1 MTLQRRS
8 QRATLRRHAIMGSA
22 LVALAA
28 ALPTT
33 AARAGDAAAGQ
44 EIARIWCAACHVV
57 DDAQQSGNAAVPTF
71 AEIAG
76 RSDFDE
82 KTLGEFLADPHP
94 KMPDMALT
102 RGEIDNLGAY
112 VASLAP

>member
-8 QRATLRRHAIMGSA
+8 QSATLRRDTITGLAMI
-22 LVALAA
+22 ALAA
-28 ALPTT
+28 ALPAS

-44 EIARIWCAACHVV
+44 EIARTWCAACHIV
-57 DDAQQSGNAAVPTF
+57 DESQQSGSAAVPTF

-76 RSDFDE
+76 RPGFDE
-82 KTLGEFLADPHP
+82 KTLAEFLADPHP

-112 VASLAP
+112 IASLAP

>member
-1 MTLQRRS
+1 M
-8 QRATLRRHAIMGSA
+8 
-22 LVALAA
+22 ALAA
-28 ALPTT
+28 AFPTT
-33 AARAGDAAAGQ
+33 AARAGDAVAGQ
-44 EIARIWCAACHVV
+44 EIARTWCAACHVV

-76 RSDFDE
+76 RPGFDE

-94 KMPDMALT
+94 KMPDMSLT

-112 VASLAP
+112 FASLAP

>member
-8 QRATLRRHAIMGSA
+8 QRIFRLRDAIIGSS
-22 LVALAA
+22 LIALAA
-28 ALPTT
+28 ALPAT
-33 AARAGDAAAGQ
+33 AARAGDAVAGR
-44 EIARIWCAACHVV
+44 EIARTWCATCHVV
-57 DDAQQSGNAAVPTF
+57 DEAQKSGNAALPTF

-76 RSDFDE
+76 RPDFDE

-112 VASLAP
+112 IASLAP